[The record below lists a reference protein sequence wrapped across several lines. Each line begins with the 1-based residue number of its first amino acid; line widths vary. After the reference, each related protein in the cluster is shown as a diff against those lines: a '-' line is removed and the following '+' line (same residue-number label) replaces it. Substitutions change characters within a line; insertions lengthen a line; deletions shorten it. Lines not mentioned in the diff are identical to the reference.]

1 MTEPKTRTLEVPG
14 AVLTYDVRT
23 NEASAEPTLLLIAS
37 PMGAGGLVTLAGHF
51 ADRTVVTYDPRGVD
65 RSRRTDDATESTP
78 EEHADDLSRLIA
90 ALGREPVD
98 LFRAASTKIV
108 MAAGAASEGELAH
121 RGAEAVAERL
131 GHDRGHLP
139 RRPCRIHG
147 RRVRP
152 DGRARRL
159 RREAA
164 QGHHCRGITR
174 SSPAPVAAFM
184 RVGRDR

>member
-23 NEASAEPTLLLIAS
+23 NGASAEPTLLLIAS

-51 ADRTVVTYDPRGVD
+51 ADRTVVTYDPRGAD

-90 ALGREPVD
+90 ALGTEPVD

-131 GHDRGHLP
+131 GTTAVTFPGDHVGFM
-139 RRPCRIHG
+139 G
-147 RRVRP
+147 GEYGQTGEP
-152 DGRARRL
+152 DAFAAKL
-159 RREAA
+159 RKVITAEA
-164 QGHHCRGITR
+164 
-174 SSPAPVAAFM
+174 
-184 RVGRDR
+184 